1 MGRSCCAT
9 VTTPK
14 RDPVGSSSEA
24 YELIGRDMS
33 ELNFGRIFR
42 HAERFGDEVAVHDL
56 RSGHR
61 TNYGEHFER
70 VRQVCGAMSAL
81 GIRSDVPF
89 AVLANASHHYVE
101 LWRAGLVG
109 GGIINP
115 LNTRLA
121 ADEIV
126 YILNDSG
133 AEILFVDA
141 ANVRVALEVRARVPR
156 LRQIVQIGEDEA
168 AGCDVRLDELMSE
181 ASASFPTEPN
191 ERAAAVLMYTGGTTG
206 LPKGVLLSQ
215 RAIALVIYRMLI
227 EFPITTGTRFL
238 NFMPMFHIGGITS
251 WGLLL
256 PVGGRTVILPAFE
269 PIAVNRA
276 IREHEISLIGAVPT
290 MLAQML
296 QQPDFEPGMLASLRL
311 ILYGA
316 APMPPSLLDRLM
328 TLSPDLS
335 FAQSYGMTECA
346 STVTVLNPLDHRRG
360 GAPLQ
365 SVGRA
370 AVGVEIDIRTSAG
383 GPSARGEIGE
393 IYVRCDSTMTEY
405 WNKAEQT
412 KDSLLDGWYR
422 SGDAG
427 HLDAEGY
434 LFLADRVKDMIVTGG
449 ENVYSIEVENAISSH
464 PDVIQVA
471 VIGLPDEFWGETV
484 HAVVVC
490 DPAAIDEV
498 ELTAHARKT
507 IAGFKVPK
515 SWTLQPDPL
524 PVTAAGKILKRD
536 LRERHAAR

>member
-1 MGRSCCAT
+1 MAS
-9 VTTPK
+9 TPK
-14 RDPVGSSSEA
+14 HDPVGSCSEVR
-24 YELIGRDMS
+24 ERNDCLMS

-42 HAERFGDEVAVHDL
+42 HVERFRDEIAVHDL
-56 RSGHR
+56 GSGHS

-81 GIRSDVPF
+81 GIRRNDPF

-121 ADEIV
+121 ADELV

-133 AEILFVDA
+133 SEVLFVDA
-141 ANVRVALEVRARVPR
+141 ANARVALEIRSRVPR
-156 LRQIVQIGEDEA
+156 LRQLVQIGDEDVAGFDARVDDLMREA
-168 AGCDVRLDELMSE
+168 NASLPAEPDES
-181 ASASFPTEPN
+181 
-191 ERAAAVLMYTGGTTG
+191 AAAVLMYTGGTTG
-206 LPKGVLLSQ
+206 LPKGVVLSQ

-227 EFPITTGTRFL
+227 EFPIVEGTRFL

-269 PIAVNRA
+269 PTAVNRA
-276 IREHEISLIGAVPT
+276 IRNHEITMIGAVPT

-296 QQPDFEPGMLASLRL
+296 QQPDFDPSMIESLRL

-328 TLSPDLS
+328 ALSSDLS
-335 FAQSYGMTECA
+335 LVQSYGMTECA

-360 GAPLQ
+360 GAPLR
-365 SVGRA
+365 SVGRP
-370 AVGVEIDIRTSAG
+370 AVGVEIDIREPDGSPTAL
-383 GPSARGEIGE
+383 GEIGE

-405 WNKAEQT
+405 WNKSEQT
-412 KDSLLDGWYR
+412 EASLVDGWYR

-427 HLDAEGY
+427 HLDAQGY
-434 LFLADRVKDMIVTGG
+434 LYLADRVKDMIVTGG

-464 PDVIQVA
+464 PDVLQVA
-471 VIGLPDEFWGETV
+471 VIGLPNELWGESV

-490 DPAAIDEV
+490 DPEAINQAD
-498 ELTAHARKT
+498 LTAHARKT

-515 SWTLQPDPL
+515 SWTLQSDPL
-524 PVTAAGKILKRD
+524 PITAAGKVLKRE

>member
-1 MGRSCCAT
+1 MVS
-9 VTTPK
+9 TPK
-14 RDPVGSSSEA
+14 HDPAGSYSG
-24 YELIGRDMS
+24 IHGPIDRVMS

-42 HAERFGDEVAVHDL
+42 HAERFRDEIAVHDL
-56 RSGHR
+56 AIGHR
-61 TNYGEHFER
+61 ANYGEHFER
-70 VRQVCGAMSAL
+70 VGRVCGAMSAL
-81 GIRSDVPF
+81 DIRADTPF

-109 GGIINP
+109 GGVINP

-121 ADEIV
+121 ADEII

-133 AEILFVDA
+133 AEVLFVDA
-141 ANVRVALEVRARVPR
+141 ANAHVALEIRSRVPR
-156 LRQIVQIGEDEA
+156 LRELIQIGDEDI
-168 AGCDVRLDELMSE
+168 AGCDARLDELMNAANDSL
-181 ASASFPTEPN
+181 PMEPA
-191 ERAAAVLMYTGGTTG
+191 ESAAAVLMYTGGTTG
-206 LPKGVLLSQ
+206 LPKGVVLSQ

-227 EFPITTGTRFL
+227 DFPIVEGTRFL

-269 PIAVNRA
+269 PTAVNHA
-276 IREHEISLIGAVPT
+276 IRDHEITLIGAVPT

-296 QQPDFEPGMLASLRL
+296 QQPDFQPSMLESLRL

-328 TLSPDLS
+328 TLSSKLA
-335 FAQSYGMTECA
+335 FVQSYGMTECA

-365 SVGRA
+365 SVGRP
-370 AVGVEIDIRTSAG
+370 AVGVEIDLREPDGSPTV
-383 GPSARGEIGE
+383 PGEIGE
-393 IYVRCDSTMTEY
+393 IYVRCDSAMTEY
-405 WNKAEQT
+405 WNKPEQT
-412 KDSLLDGWYR
+412 KASLIDGWYR

-427 HLDAEGY
+427 RLDDQGY
-434 LFLADRVKDMIVTGG
+434 LYLADRVKDMIVTGG

-471 VIGLPDEFWGETV
+471 VIGLPDEVWGEKV

-490 DPAAIDEV
+490 DPACIDEAD
-498 ELTAHARKT
+498 LTAHARKT

-515 SWTLQPDPL
+515 SWTLQSDPL
-524 PVTAAGKILKRD
+524 PVSAAGKILKRE
-536 LRERHAAR
+536 LRERHAERNRAN